1 MGISNYEM
9 FSFFDTSPV
18 AITISDSNT
27 SDNPI
32 IYANEKFSKITL
44 YDKDRILGNNC
55 RFLQTKKT
63 NSITKNIIK
72 SSINA
77 RRSCTVCIE
86 NARSDG
92 SNFYNLLIIEPII
105 FSNDQ
110 KFNLGCQFDITN
122 YSEYANLE
130 SHVSDF
136 AQEMTKAKIYTET
149 SWNLVKQSIFAQAQ
163 VAISTVYSQRAIKL
177 SRQQRIK

>member
-1 MGISNYEM
+1 MGISNSEL

-18 AITISDSNT
+18 AITVSDSNI

-32 IYANEKFSKITL
+32 IYANEEFSKITL
-44 YDKDRILGNNC
+44 YDKDSILGNNC

-63 NSITKNIIK
+63 SSITKSLIK

-86 NARSDG
+86 NTRSDG
-92 SNFYNLLIIEPII
+92 SDFQNLLIIEPIS

-110 KFNLGCQFDITN
+110 KFNLGCQFDITK
-122 YSEYANLE
+122 YSESANLE

-136 AQEMTKAKIYTET
+136 AQEMTKARIYTET
-149 SWNLVKQSIFAQAQ
+149 SWNLVKRSIFAQVQ
-163 VAISTVYSQRAIKL
+163 VAFATFHSQKLIHL
-177 SRQQRIK
+177 SRQSRIK